1 MTTDIKSKSL
11 RARLLAHTVRGS
23 EGCWL
28 WTRAK
33 DASGYGRVSI
43 GGGKYLRT
51 HKAAFVV
58 FVGDVGE
65 YDVLHR
71 CDVRACCN
79 PEHLYLGSH
88 SDNMID
94 RVRRGR
100 QTNTRMS
107 KELVREILS
116 WYIIGGWTQRDLAE
130 AFGVTKQT
138 LNDVVLGRTYS
149 WLTGIQKKAG

>member
-1 MTTDIKSKSL
+1 
-11 RARLLAHTVRGS
+11 
-23 EGCWL
+23 
-28 WTRAK
+28 
-33 DASGYGRVSI
+33 VSI